1 MDLPQKFSWPTPGRQ
16 INTSNHVGRSGNL
29 GRLHFSKRLNRKVS
43 ARRNKSKS
51 IFRRHRF
58 SRTKPP
64 LDPRQTHPGDFQP
77 PLRDPR
83 GLAAQ
88 PLLFPRKRI
97 RPRNSGDCFFA
108 PSTVYLKSFQW
119 ADEIASGR
127 VFGQNN
133 RKHTILSTVV
143 TLNKFCSK

>member
-1 MDLPQKFSWPTPGRQ
+1 MNLPQKFSWPTPGRCQ
-16 INTSNHVGRSGNL
+16 INTSNRVGRSGNL
-29 GRLHFSKRLNRKVS
+29 GRPHCSKRLNRKAS
-43 ARRNKSKS
+43 ARRNKSKF
-51 IFRRHRF
+51 ICRHRF

-83 GLAAQ
+83 GLATQ

-108 PSTVYLKSFQW
+108 PSTVCLKSFQW
-119 ADEIASGR
+119 ADEITSGR
-127 VFGQNN
+127 VFGQND
-133 RKHTILSTVV
+133 RKHTILSTDVK
-143 TLNKFCSK
+143 LNKFCSK